1 LIYSE
6 YDFLFLFPFFFV
18 VFYSSISVAWQSALL
33 LVGSAIFLG
42 WTGYGNLLVAAGS
55 VLFVLFYFKIAE
67 RFQTGKASM
76 GAVIV
81 LLVASLA
88 YFKYR
93 VFISD
98 LTGIFIPAPTFIGW
112 IIPLGI
118 SFYTFEAISAV
129 IDLRRRRQTPGALNW
144 SLFILFFPHLIA
156 GPIVRYRQLSPQFE
170 TAKPLIWRNVNIG
183 FHLFTLGFLK
193 KLAADPIGQL
203 IDPVWAAPAQA
214 SGVDLALALL
224 GFYVQIYLDF
234 SGYTDMGRGVARMLG
249 YRLPINFRAPF
260 FAASPP
266 DLFRRWHVS
275 LSSWIRTFV
284 YETLAVAVLRRV
296 RSRTRQ
302 NWSLLVVVILVMAI
316 FGLWHGAAW
325 HFVVFGIWLGVLVVG
340 WQIVTKG
347 KMPKTRGK
355 WILSVVILQLCWF
368 VGLILFRSDDLVKA
382 GQFFA
387 GLGSTEPSGGGY
399 GPLYWCLAA
408 VAGAFAVQLI
418 DYYATTRPVAA
429 RLLWLRA
436 DFRGFLLVLAVFA
449 ASLSWKIDHDA
460 DVFAGAASGPREGFI
475 YFRF

>member
-1 LIYSE
+1 VIYSE
-6 YDFLFLFPFFFV
+6 YEFLFLFPLFFLI
-18 VFYSSISVAWQSALL
+18 FYSYISVTWQSALL
-33 LVGSAIFLG
+33 LAGGAIFLG
-42 WTGYGNLLVAAGS
+42 WTGYGNVLVAAS
-55 VLFVLFYFKIAE
+55 AVLLVLFYFKIAE
-67 RFQTGKASM
+67 RFQMGKSSM
-76 GAVIV
+76 AAVIV

-93 VFISD
+93 IFISD
-98 LTGIFIPAPTFIGW
+98 LTGISIPAPTFIGW

-129 IDLRRRRQTPGALNW
+129 IDLRRRRQTPKALNW

-170 TAKPLIWRNVNIG
+170 SAKPLLWRNFSIG
-183 FHLFTLGFLK
+183 FHLFTIGFLK

-214 SGVDLALALL
+214 SGCELLLALL

-260 FAASPP
+260 FAVSPP

-296 RSRTRQ
+296 RNRRRQ
-302 NWSLLVVVILVMAI
+302 NWALLVVVIIVMAI

-325 HFVVFGIWLGVLVVG
+325 HFVVFGVWLGLMIVG

-347 KMPKTRGK
+347 KLPKTRSK
-355 WILSVVILQLCWF
+355 WILNVIALQSCWL
-368 VGLILFRSDDLVKA
+368 VGLILFRSDDMVQA
-382 GQFFA
+382 GKFVA
-387 GLGSTEPSGGGY
+387 GLGRLESFGRY

-418 DYYATTRPVAA
+418 DYYATKRPVA
-429 RLLWLRA
+429 RKLLWLRV
-436 DFRGFLLVLAVFA
+436 DKRGFLPVLAIFIAALAWKINLDAATFANA
-449 ASLSWKIDHDA
+449 ASAPDA
-460 DVFAGAASGPREGFI
+460 GFI